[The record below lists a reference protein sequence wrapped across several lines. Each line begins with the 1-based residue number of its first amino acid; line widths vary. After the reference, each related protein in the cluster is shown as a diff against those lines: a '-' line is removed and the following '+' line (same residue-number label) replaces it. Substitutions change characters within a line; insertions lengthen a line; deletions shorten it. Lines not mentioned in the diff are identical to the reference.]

1 MLLAIDIG
9 NSNTVIGVFQG
20 KKLSSFFRISSQANK
35 TPDEVFLT
43 LKNLLSEKLL
53 KNIKAGIICSVV
65 PPLTT
70 VYLEMLQKYLRI
82 KPVTVDSNLPLGI
95 KILYTDPAQVGADRL
110 ANAVAAWKLYGG
122 PTIVVDLGTAT
133 TFDVISAKGE
143 YVGGA
148 ICPGIETSAVDLFRR
163 AAQLFKVKLD
173 KPKKVIGK
181 TTEESLRSGIIFG
194 TASQIDGM
202 VEKIEKELGKKCKVI
217 ATGGLAPLVFGL
229 SKKIQK
235 MNLSLTLEGLRL
247 IYEKCVTPRF
257 TRGVRPM

>member
-9 NSNTVIGVFQG
+9 NSNTVIGCFQG
-20 KKLSSFFRISSQANK
+20 KKLTNFFRISSHPSQ
-35 TPDEVFLT
+35 TPDEVYLI
-43 LKNLLSEKLL
+43 LKNLLSEKSF
-53 KNIKAGIICSVV
+53 KKIKAGIICSVV
-65 PPLTT
+65 PSLTT
-70 VYLEMLQKYLRI
+70 AYLEMFSHNLKI
-82 KPVTVDSNLPLGI
+82 KPLLVSSDLPLGI
-95 KILYTDPAQVGADRL
+95 KILYTDPTQVGADRL

-163 AAQLFKVKLD
+163 AAQLFKVKLV
-173 KPKKVIGK
+173 KPKRVIGK

-194 TASQIDGM
+194 SASQIDGM

-247 IYEKCVTPRF
+247 IYEKVKPN
-257 TRGVRPM
+257 VK

>member
-9 NSNTVIGVFQG
+9 NSNTVIGCFQG
-20 KKLSSFFRISSQANK
+20 KKLANFFRISSQANQ
-35 TPDEVFLT
+35 TPDEVYLIS
-43 LKNLLSEKLL
+43 KNLLSEKSL
-53 KNIKAGIICSVV
+53 KKIKAGIICSVV
-65 PPLTT
+65 PSLTT
-70 VYLEMLQKYLRI
+70 VYLEMLQKYLKIR
-82 KPVTVDSNLPLGI
+82 PVVVNSDLPLGI
-95 KILYTDPAQVGADRL
+95 KILYVDPGQVGADRL

-163 AAQLFKVKLD
+163 AAQLFKVKLV
-173 KPKKVIGK
+173 KHKRVIGK

-194 TASQIDGM
+194 AVGQIDGM
-202 VEKIEKELGKKCKVI
+202 VEKIEKELGKKCKAI

-235 MNLSLTLEGLRL
+235 INLSLTLEGLRL
-247 IYEKCVTPRF
+247 IYERSKQK
-257 TRGVRPM
+257 

>member
-9 NSNTVIGVFQG
+9 NSNTVIGCFQG
-20 KKLSSFFRISSQANK
+20 KKLSNFFRISSHPNQ
-35 TPDEVFLT
+35 TPDEVYLI
-43 LKNLLSEKLL
+43 LKNLLSEKSF
-53 KNIKAGIICSVV
+53 KKIQAGIICSVV
-65 PPLTT
+65 PSLTT
-70 VYLEMLQKYLRI
+70 AYLEMFSHNLKI
-82 KPVTVDSNLPLGI
+82 KPLLVSSDLPLGI

-133 TFDVISAKGE
+133 TFDLISAKGE

-163 AAQLFKVKLD
+163 AAQLFKVKLV
-173 KPKKVIGK
+173 KPKRVIGK

-194 TASQIDGM
+194 SASQIDGM
-202 VEKIEKELGKKCKVI
+202 VEKIEKELGKKCNVI

-229 SKKIQK
+229 SKKMNK

-247 IYEKCVTPRF
+247 IYEKIQKTKR
-257 TRGVRPM
+257 

>member
-9 NSNTVIGVFQG
+9 NSNTVIGCFQG
-20 KKLSSFFRISSQANK
+20 KKLSNFFRISSHPHQ
-35 TPDEVFLT
+35 TPDEVYLI
-43 LKNLLSEKLL
+43 LKNLLSEKSS
-53 KNIKAGIICSVV
+53 KKIKSGIICSVV
-65 PPLTT
+65 PSLTT
-70 VYLEMLQKYLRI
+70 AYLEMFSHNLKI
-82 KPVTVDSNLPLGI
+82 KPLLVNSDLPLGI

-133 TFDVISAKGE
+133 TFDVISDKGE

-163 AAQLFKVKLD
+163 AAQLFKVKLV
-173 KPKKVIGK
+173 KPKRVIGK

-229 SKKIQK
+229 SKKMNK

-247 IYEKCVTPRF
+247 IYEKCKSI
-257 TRGVRPM
+257 

>member
-1 MLLAIDIG
+1 MLLAVDIG
-9 NSNTVIGVFQG
+9 NTNTVIGCFQG
-20 KKLSSFFRISSQANK
+20 KKLSNFFRISSLSNQ
-35 TPDEVFLT
+35 TPDEVYLT
-43 LKNLLSEKLL
+43 LKNLFSETSFK
-53 KNIKAGIICSVV
+53 KIKDGIICSVV
-65 PPLTT
+65 PSLTT
-70 VYLEMLQKYLRI
+70 IYLEALKKYLYL
-82 KPVTVDSNLPLGI
+82 KPVIVNSDLPLGI

-133 TFDVISAKGE
+133 TFDIISAKGE
-143 YVGGA
+143 YAGGA

-163 AAQLFKVKLD
+163 AAQLFKVKLV

-202 VEKIEKELGKKCKVI
+202 VEKIEKELGKKCRVI

-247 IYEKCVTPRF
+247 IYEKVQPR
-257 TRGVRPM
+257 

>member
-9 NSNTVIGVFQG
+9 NSNTVIGCFQG
-20 KKLSSFFRISSQANK
+20 KKLSNFFRISSHPNQ
-35 TPDEVFLT
+35 TPDEVYLI
-43 LKNLLSEKLL
+43 LKNLLSEKSS
-53 KNIKAGIICSVV
+53 KKIKSGIICSVV
-65 PPLTT
+65 PSLTT
-70 VYLEMLQKYLRI
+70 AYLEMFSHNLKI
-82 KPVTVDSNLPLGI
+82 KPLLVNSDLPLGI

-133 TFDVISAKGE
+133 TFDVISDKGE

-163 AAQLFKVKLD
+163 AAQLFKVKLV
-173 KPKKVIGK
+173 KPKRVIGK

-247 IYEKCVTPRF
+247 IHEKIQKTKR
-257 TRGVRPM
+257 

>member
-9 NSNTVIGVFQG
+9 NSNTVIGCFQEE
-20 KKLSSFFRISSQANK
+20 KLSDFFRISSHPHQ
-35 TPDEVFLT
+35 TPDEVYLI
-43 LKNLLSEKLL
+43 LKNLLSEKSF
-53 KNIKAGIICSVV
+53 KKIKAGIICSVV
-65 PPLTT
+65 PSLTT
-70 VYLEMLQKYLRI
+70 AYLEMFSHNLKI
-82 KPVTVDSNLPLGI
+82 KPLLVNSDLLLGI
-95 KILYTDPAQVGADRL
+95 KILYTDPTQVGADRL

-163 AAQLFKVKLD
+163 AAQLFKVKLV
-173 KPKKVIGK
+173 KPKRVIGK

-194 TASQIDGM
+194 SASQIDGM
-202 VEKIEKELGKKCKVI
+202 VEKIEKELEKKCKVI

-247 IYEKCVTPRF
+247 IYEKCKKF
-257 TRGVRPM
+257 

>member
-9 NSNTVIGVFQG
+9 NSNTVIGCFQG
-20 KKLSSFFRISSQANK
+20 KKLGNFFRISSHPYQ
-35 TPDEVFLT
+35 TPDEVYLI
-43 LKNLLSEKLL
+43 LKNLFPQKSFKQ
-53 KNIKAGIICSVV
+53 IKAGIICSVV
-65 PPLTT
+65 PSLTT
-70 VYLEMLQKYLRI
+70 VYLEMLQKYLKI
-82 KPVTVDSNLPLGI
+82 KPVIVNSDLPLGI

-133 TFDVISAKGE
+133 TFDVISARGE

-163 AAQLFKVKLD
+163 AAQLFKVKLV
-173 KPKKVIGK
+173 KPKRVIGK
-181 TTEESLRSGIIFG
+181 TTEESLRSGIILG
-194 TASQIDGM
+194 SASQIDGM
-202 VEKIEKELGKKCKVI
+202 VEKIEKELGKKCKII

-247 IYEKCVTPRF
+247 IYEKCNSPAR
-257 TRGVRPM
+257 